1 MILVNLRKYAK
12 PKNENPAKFDQ
23 NQSPPNE
30 REPNLQRKT
39 RSGRK
44 LGLTPNQSRK
54 KTVQSTSTTS
64 KRDQLQRSPQ
74 PNLDHSHQQV
84 PITQTDSNVINEWK
98 NLENP
103 FSFSG
108 NTATILDQI
117 KSFS

>member
-1 MILVNLRKYAK
+1 MNLRKYAK
-12 PKNENPAKFDQ
+12 PKNENPPKSDQ

-30 REPNLQRKT
+30 SEPNLQRRT
-39 RSGRK
+39 RSGKK
-44 LGLTPNQSRK
+44 LPDLTLNQSRK
-54 KTVQSTSTTS
+54 KTVQSTSTTN
-64 KRDQLQRSPQ
+64 KRNQLQQSPQ
-74 PNLDHSHQQV
+74 PNPDHSHQQV
-84 PITQTDSNVINEWK
+84 PIIPTDSNVINEWK